1 MSRLPSDA
9 LVFFGA
15 SGDLAYKQIFPALHS
30 MILHG
35 HLDAPVIGVA
45 RSEWSIDDFRARV
58 RQSIADHGGV
68 NEEAFAKLAALMHY
82 VQGEYTDANTYA
94 RLRGE
99 LGTSSQ
105 PLFYLAIPPSLFDDV
120 ASGLAAS
127 GCSTT
132 GRLVVEKPFGRDLD
146 SARALSDTIHKY
158 FREED
163 IFRIDHFLGKEPVQ
177 NLIYFRFAN
186 TFLEP
191 LWNRNYI
198 AQVQITMAESFGVKG
213 RGKFYEEAGAIRD
226 VVQNHLL
233 QIVSLLAMEPP
244 VAHGL
249 DSIRD
254 AQVEAFRSIRALT
267 PADVVR
273 GQFNGYRAEEG
284 VAPESTVET
293 YAAVRLW
300 LDSWRW
306 SDVPFYIR
314 TGKQLPVTVTE
325 VIVELKRPP
334 QIHLG
339 DTGQASPNRFRFR
352 LSPDVSL
359 ALEARA
365 KVAGEEMVG
374 EDVELLATRRPG
386 AGPTPYERLLQEAM
400 QGDQTLFARQDM
412 VEEEWRVVN
421 SILGDCTPL
430 HSYLPGSWGPND
442 AVNLIDRGTWHDPI
456 PDSAS

>member
-1 MSRLPSDA
+1 MSSEQSDA

-30 MILHG
+30 MMLHG
-35 HLDAPVIGVA
+35 HLDVPVIGVA
-45 RSEWSIDDFRARV
+45 RSEWTLDDFRARA

-68 NEEAFAKLAALMHY
+68 DEAAFAKLASLMHF
-82 VQGEYTDANTYA
+82 VPGEYTDAGAYT
-94 RLRGE
+94 RLRAE
-99 LGTSSQ
+99 LGPSVH

-127 GCSTT
+127 SCAAG
-132 GRLVVEKPFGRDLD
+132 GRLVVEKPFGRDLA
-146 SARALSDTIHKY
+146 SARALSATLHTY
-158 FREED
+158 FPEAD

-191 LWNRNYI
+191 LWNRNFVER
-198 AQVQITMAESFGVKG
+198 VQITMAESFGVKG
-213 RGKFYEEAGAIRD
+213 RGKFYDETGAIRD

-233 QIVSLLAMEPP
+233 QIVSLLAMESP
-244 VAHGL
+244 VAHGA
-249 DSIRD
+249 DAIRD
-254 AQVEAFRSIRALT
+254 AQVEAFRSIRALV
-267 PADVVR
+267 PADVIR
-273 GQFNGYRAEEG
+273 GQFVGYHDEEG
-284 VAPESTVET
+284 VAPESSVET

-306 SDVPFYIR
+306 SGVPFFIR
-314 TGKQLPVTVTE
+314 TGKNLPVTVTE

-339 DTGQASPNRFRFR
+339 DTGEATPNRFRFR

-374 EDVELLATRRPG
+374 EDVELIATRRPG
-386 AGPTPYERLLQEAM
+386 AGPTPYERLLHEAM

-421 SILGDCTPL
+421 DILGDCTPV
-430 HSYLPGSWGPND
+430 HPYQPGTWGPSE
-442 AVNLIDRGTWHDPI
+442 AATLINGGHWHDPVG
-456 PDSAS
+456 DRSS

>member
-1 MSRLPSDA
+1 MSEQSDA

-15 SGDLAYKQIFPALHS
+15 SGDLAYKQIFPALQS
-30 MILHG
+30 MMQHG
-35 HLDAPVIGVA
+35 HLDVPVIGVA
-45 RSEWSIDDFRARV
+45 RSEWSIDDFRARA
-58 RQSIADHGGV
+58 RQSIAEHGGV
-68 NEEAFAKLAALMHY
+68 DEAAFAKLSELMRY
-82 VQGEYTDANTYA
+82 VQGEYTDAGTYT
-94 RLRGE
+94 RLRAEMGE
-99 LGTSSQ
+99 RSH

-127 GCSTT
+127 GCSTN
-132 GRLVVEKPFGRDLD
+132 GRLVVEKPFGRDLA
-146 SARALSDTIHKY
+146 SARELNTTLHSY
-158 FREED
+158 FQEAD

-191 LWNRNYI
+191 LWHRNYI
-198 AQVQITMAESFGVKG
+198 ERVQITMAESFGVKG

-226 VVQNHLL
+226 VLQNHLL

-244 VAHGL
+244 VAHGP
-249 DSIRD
+249 DAIRD

-267 PADVVR
+267 PDDVIR
-273 GQFNGYRAEEG
+273 GQFEGYRDEEG
-284 VAPESTVET
+284 VAPESNVET

-306 SDVPFYIR
+306 SGVPFYIR
-314 TGKQLPVTVTE
+314 TGKNLPVTVTE
-325 VIVELKRPP
+325 VVVELKRPP

-386 AGPTPYERLLQEAM
+386 AGPTPYERLLHEAM

-421 SILGDCTPL
+421 GVLGDCTPL
-430 HSYLPGSWGPND
+430 HVYAAGSWGPAD
-442 AVNLIDRGTWHDPI
+442 ASNLMRDGAWHDPTA
-456 PDSAS
+456 DSTA

>member
-1 MSRLPSDA
+1 MSPQSDA

-15 SGDLAYKQIFPALHS
+15 SGDLAYKQIFPALQS
-30 MILHG
+30 MMQHG
-35 HLDAPVIGVA
+35 HLDVPVIGVA
-45 RSEWSIDDFRARV
+45 RSEWSIDDFRARA
-58 RQSIADHGGV
+58 RQSIAEHGGV
-68 NEEAFAKLAALMHY
+68 DEAAFAKLSELMRY
-82 VQGEYTDANTYA
+82 VQGEYTDADTYT
-94 RLRGE
+94 RLRAEMGE
-99 LGTSSQ
+99 RSH

-132 GRLVVEKPFGRDLD
+132 GRLVVEKPFGRDLA
-146 SARALSDTIHKY
+146 SALELNTTLHNY
-158 FREED
+158 FQESD

-191 LWNRNYI
+191 LWHRNYI
-198 AQVQITMAESFGVKG
+198 ERVQITMAESFGVKG

-244 VAHGL
+244 VAHGP
-249 DSIRD
+249 DAIRD

-267 PADVVR
+267 PDDVIR
-273 GQFNGYRAEEG
+273 GQFDGYRDEEG
-284 VAPESTVET
+284 VAPESNVET

-306 SDVPFYIR
+306 SGVPFYIR
-314 TGKQLPVTVTE
+314 AGKNLPVTVTE
-325 VIVELKRPP
+325 VVVELKRPP

-386 AGPTPYERLLQEAM
+386 AGPTPYERLLHEAM
-400 QGDQTLFARQDM
+400 DGDQTLFARQDM
-412 VEEEWRVVN
+412 VEEEWRIVN
-421 SILGDCTPL
+421 GVLGDCSPL
-430 HSYLPGSWGPND
+430 HSYAVGSWGPAD
-442 AVNLIDRGTWHDPI
+442 ATNFIEGGSWHDPI
-456 PDSAS
+456 PDTAG

>member
-1 MSRLPSDA
+1 MSSEQSDA

-30 MILHG
+30 MMLHG
-35 HLDAPVIGVA
+35 HLNVPVIGVA
-45 RSEWSIDDFRARV
+45 RSGWSLDDFRERA
-58 RQSIADHGGV
+58 RQSIAEHGGV
-68 NEEAFAKLAALMHY
+68 NDDAFAKLAGLMRY
-82 VQGEYTDANTYA
+82 VQGEYTDADTYT
-94 RLRGE
+94 RLRSE
-99 LGTSSQ
+99 LGACAR

-127 GCSTT
+127 GCSAS
-132 GRLVVEKPFGRDLD
+132 GRLVVEKPFGRDLA
-146 SARALSDTIHKY
+146 SARALNETLHGY
-158 FREED
+158 FKEAD

-186 TFLEP
+186 SFLEP
-191 LWNRNYI
+191 LWNRDYI
-198 AQVQITMAESFGVKG
+198 ERVQITMAESFGVKG

-244 VAHGL
+244 VAHGP
-249 DSIRD
+249 DAIRD
-254 AQVEAFRSIRALT
+254 AQVEAFRSIRPLEA
-267 PADVVR
+267 ADVIR
-273 GQFNGYRAEEG
+273 GQFDGYHQEDG

-306 SDVPFYIR
+306 SGVPFYIR
-314 TGKQLPVTVTE
+314 AGKNLPVTVTE
-325 VIVELKRPP
+325 VVVELKRPP
-334 QIHLG
+334 QIQLG

-386 AGPTPYERLLQEAM
+386 AGPTPYERLLHEAM

-421 SILGDCTPL
+421 DVLGDATPV
-430 HSYLPGSWGPND
+430 HTYPPGSWGPSD
-442 AVNLIDRGTWHDPI
+442 AVNLLGDGVWHDPVAE
-456 PDSAS
+456 SAS